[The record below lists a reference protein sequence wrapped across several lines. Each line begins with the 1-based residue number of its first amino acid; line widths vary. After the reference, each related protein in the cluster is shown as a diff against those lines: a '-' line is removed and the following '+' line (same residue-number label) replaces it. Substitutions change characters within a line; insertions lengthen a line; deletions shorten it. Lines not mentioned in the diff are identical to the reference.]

1 MEHAFG
7 RETPF
12 GLGIE
17 EELLL
22 VDPLTLRLTNRAS
35 ELRERVDPAAGHVTN
50 DVYEALIE
58 LSTPVVRSAPEGRD
72 ALATL
77 RDDLC
82 RAGATLLGAGLHPD
96 APFGDVEH
104 VPTPRYAAIREA
116 MRGLLERT
124 PTAALHVH
132 VGMPDPETAIV
143 VCNRLR
149 AHLPLLQA
157 LAANSPYWHGRDS
170 GFASARSMVF
180 RAFPRAI
187 VPPTFAGWD
196 HYADFVAR
204 WEAAGDIADYTY
216 LWWDVRPS
224 PRLGTVEVRAMDA
237 QSRLESATGLAA
249 LVHALALACA
259 EGHEEATLPSE
270 ALAESQFRAGR
281 DGLDATVWWRGALR
295 PIRSVAAD
303 TLALARP
310 YARELDGEEG
320 LEEVERILRDGG
332 GADRMRAAHAPG
344 GLDDVLAR
352 LVEETYSSTH
362 TTSPIESQS

>member
-1 MEHAFG
+1 LAAVEHAFG

-22 VDPLTLRLTNRAS
+22 VDPVTLRLTNRAS
-35 ELRERVDPAAGHVTN
+35 ELRERVEAVAGTVTN

-58 LSTPVVRSAPEGRD
+58 LSTPVVRSAAEGRE
-72 ALATL
+72 ALAAL
-77 RDDLC
+77 REALGA
-82 RAGATLLGAGLHPD
+82 AGGTPVGAGLHPG

-104 VPTPRYAAIREA
+104 VATSRYQAIREA

-132 VGMPDPETAIV
+132 VGMPDADTAIDV
-143 VCNRLR
+143 FNRLR

-157 LAANSPYWHGRDS
+157 LAAHSPYWHGRDS

-187 VPPTFAGWD
+187 VPPEFAGWD

-204 WEAAGDIADYTY
+204 WEAAADVPDYTY

-237 QSRLESATGLAA
+237 QSRLDSAAGLAA

-259 EGHEEATLPSE
+259 DGHEEPMLPAE
-270 ALAESQFRAGR
+270 ALAESSFRAGR
-281 DGLDATVWWRGALR
+281 DGVDATVWWRGALTPVR
-295 PIRSVAAD
+295 EIGAQ
-303 TLALARP
+303 TLALARA
-310 YARELDGEEG
+310 YSDEDALD
-320 LEEVERILRDGG
+320 EVERILRDGG
-332 GADRMRAAHAPG
+332 GADRMRAAHAAG
-344 GLDDVLAR
+344 GLDEVLAQ
-352 LVEETYSSTH
+352 LVAETYSSTQ
-362 TTSPIESQS
+362 TMSPIDSQS